1 MKLVLLA
8 VILVAALMVGA
19 PRTSAADQAS
29 FNGASSAV
37 QNAFVAVQT
46 AGNDGGNITALVTQL
61 NGALALLQNA
71 NTENASN
78 PSQAS
83 TDLQSAVSIAQGV
96 QASSASVAQQGI
108 SARQF
113 QLGLSIGSAIVIVG
127 LAAALYL
134 YGDRV
139 YRRLWLWMFRG
150 QIVKKIG

>member
-1 MKLVLLA
+1 
-8 VILVAALMVGA
+8 MVGA

-61 NGALALLQNA
+61 NGALTLLQNA

-96 QASSASVAQQGI
+96 QASAASVAQQGI

-139 YRRLWLWMFRG
+139 YRRLWLWMFGG